1 MRTYYT
7 IYYKQKVIE
16 RLTSKKVFRISWQ
29 EFCDVDTLAEAQE
42 VVKDDAEYKIVLYT
56 EELIEIKET

>member
-1 MRTYYT
+1 M
-7 IYYKQKVIE
+7 E
-16 RLTSKKVFRISWQ
+16 RLTSKKVLRISWRA
-29 EFCDVDTLAEAQE
+29 FCDVDTLAEAQE